1 MLSVVTS
8 SIHKHVCMCCADC
21 LYQISVTVPLVLNEH
36 RAIITMLLEMLS
48 QLPGSVA
55 ENVVYAML
63 PVVRSLPSLRDVLIM
78 VLRKALF
85 AR

>member
-1 MLSVVTS
+1 MSVVIS
-8 SIHKHVCMCCADC
+8 SILKYVCMCFADC
-21 LYQISVTVPLVLNEH
+21 LYHISVTVPLVLNEH
-36 RAIITMLLEMLS
+36 RAIIIMLFEMLS

>member
-1 MLSVVTS
+1 MS
-8 SIHKHVCMCCADC
+8 SIHSYVCICCADC

-36 RAIITMLLEMLS
+36 RAIITMLFEMLS
-48 QLPGSVA
+48 QLPGPVA

>member
-1 MLSVVTS
+1 
-8 SIHKHVCMCCADC
+8 
-21 LYQISVTVPLVLNEH
+21 VTVPLVLNEH
-36 RAIITMLLEMLS
+36 RAIITMLFETIL

-55 ENVVYAML
+55 ENVVYVML
-63 PVVRSLPSLRDVLIM
+63 PVVRSLPSLRDILIM